1 MLPAGPFAVLLEFS
15 SLGDVQRCFAWAER
29 WRTARPGVLVDVVPA
44 ERTLMVIAAF
54 DGVGQRGLR
63 EFIASLGDVDWA
75 AEELAAVSGLA
86 EAESVELPVEYDGP
100 DLEEVAQLTG
110 LGVGE
115 VVALHTGTEFTVA
128 FTGFAPGFAYL
139 TGLPE
144 VLQVPRRDAP
154 RTRVA
159 AGSVALGGTY
169 SGVYPRESPGGW
181 QLIGRL
187 AADAPVLWDET
198 RAAPALLRPGMRVRF
213 WDAGRGAA
221 AAGVSGGAACEAA
234 VGVGG
239 GRGREVDVGL
249 VGGEVRESASARA
262 DANRRGGAAWLS
274 GGGGGGGGGGSAGDG
289 AWLRVVRAGLLATVQ
304 DLGRAGF
311 AQLGVPRSGA
321 VDRGALRLANRLV
334 GNAEGV
340 AGLELTLAGGAVEL
354 GVGRWCAVAG
364 ARCEVR
370 VFAGGRG
377 DGGSLLSPASSH
389 QLIMQTVPG
398 TAFYAPPGAVVDV
411 GAATAGVRA
420 YLAVAGGVGGVEVL
434 GSRASDLLAGVGGQ
448 ALKEGDQV
456 PLGVPAGLPPDIPGL
471 GLAPLRDPADPVV
484 VRVVAGPRSDW
495 FVQDALRVLGTA
507 RWDVGT
513 ESNRTAVRLEGPVLQ
528 RARDGEPASEPM
540 VVGALQVP
548 PDGRPVLF
556 MADHPVT
563 GGYPVIACAHPADLD
578 AVGQSRPGTG
588 IRFRMVG
595 GWGQV

>member
-1 MLPAGPFAVLLEFS
+1 MREMGGGSGVDGFGAEIRRAGSRALPNPRPKVLPAGPFGALLELS
-15 SLGDVQRCFAWAER
+15 SLSDVQRCFAWVER
-29 WRTARPGVLVDVVPA
+29 WRARRPGVLVDVVPA
-44 ERTLMVIAAF
+44 ERTLMVIATF
-54 DGVGQRGLR
+54 DDAGQRGLR
-63 EFIASLGDVDWA
+63 EFVAALGDVDWA
-75 AEELAAVSGLA
+75 ASELAGGSAPA
-86 EAESVELPVEYDGP
+86 EFECVELPVEYDGP
-100 DLEEVAQLTG
+100 DLEEVARLTG
-110 LGVGE
+110 LGVDE

-144 VLQVPRRDAP
+144 ALQVPRRDAP

-181 QLIGRL
+181 RLIGRL
-187 AADAPVLWDET
+187 ALGAPVLWDEG
-198 RAAPALLRPGMRVRF
+198 RGAPALLRPGMRVRF
-213 WDAGRGAA
+213 RDVGRGGGVAA
-221 AAGVSGGAACEAA
+221 
-234 VGVGG
+234 GG
-239 GRGREVDVGL
+239 GRQVRAGDDAA
-249 VGGEVRESASARA
+249 GGEVAGA
-262 DANRRGGAAWLS
+262 GG
-274 GGGGGGGGGGSAGDG
+274 DV
-289 AWLRVVRAGLLATVQ
+289 AWLRVVRAGPLATVQ

-334 GNAEGV
+334 GNAEGM
-340 AGLELTLAGGAVEL
+340 AGLELTLAGGVVEL

-370 VFAGGRG
+370 VFVGGG
-377 DGGSLLSPASSH
+377 AEGSSLLSPAPSH

-411 GAATAGVRA
+411 GPATTGVRA

-434 GSRASDLLAGVGGQ
+434 GSRASDLLAGVGGR
-448 ALKEGDQV
+448 ALKEGDLL
-456 PLGVPAGLPPDIPGL
+456 PLGTPAGLPPDIPGL
-471 GLAPLRDPADPVV
+471 GLAPSRDPVDPVV

-495 FVQDALRVLGTA
+495 FAQDALRMLGTE
-507 RWDVGT
+507 RWEVGT
-513 ESNRTAVRLEGPVLQ
+513 DSNRTAVRLEGPALQ

-556 MADHPVT
+556 LADHPVT

-595 GWGQV
+595 GWG